1 LPQFIAFAVSVLM
14 AFSIANGASIYGTFH
29 HVRMLMPPVTDN
41 DPDGVSG
48 GGPVGSVPQPVPT
61 PPPGKSSS

>member
-1 LPQFIAFAVSVLM
+1 M
-14 AFSIANGASIYGTFH
+14 AFSIANGANIYGTFH